1 MLFEP
6 ARALRYSADVEHEEA
21 GEETVSE
28 ELCKT
33 MHGINETTL
42 KHGGHAIRSVHAKS
56 HGLIEGELEIDDHL
70 HPTLA
75 QGLFAK
81 PARYPVVLR
90 FSTIP
95 GDILS
100 DSVSTPRGLAI
111 KVIGVEGERLPG
123 SEGDVTQDFVLVNG
137 PAFSAPN
144 SKVFLG
150 NLKLLAATTDRIEGV
165 KKVASAFL
173 RGVEGALE
181 SVGVESATIKT
192 LGGQPETHIL
202 GDSFYSQVP
211 VRWGDHIA
219 KVGAFPASDE
229 LRALTD
235 APLHLKGD
243 PDGLRA
249 AVNAYFREHG
259 GVWDLRAQ
267 LCVDLHDNPVE
278 NAHKV
283 WDEDK
288 SPYLS
293 VGRITVKPQ
302 TGWSEARSKV
312 VDDGLSFTPWH
323 GLAAHRPLGSVMRAR
338 KRAYEMSARFR
349 AEHNGV
355 TVQEPREA
363 VRLP

>member
-1 MLFEP
+1 M
-6 ARALRYSADVEHEEA
+6 
-21 GEETVSE
+21 
-28 ELCKT
+28 
-33 MHGINETTL
+33 
-42 KHGGHAIRSVHAKS
+42 
-56 HGLIEGELEIDDHL
+56 
-70 HPTLA
+70 
-75 QGLFAK
+75 
-81 PARYPVVLR
+81 
-90 FSTIP
+90 
-95 GDILS
+95 
-100 DSVSTPRGLAI
+100 
-111 KVIGVEGERLPG
+111 
-123 SEGDVTQDFVLVNG
+123 LVNG

-144 SKVFLG
+144 TKVFLG

-165 KKVASAFL
+165 KRASSAFL
-173 RGVEGALE
+173 RTVEGALE
-181 SVGVESATIKT
+181 AVGVESATLKT

-202 GDSFYSQVP
+202 GESFYSQVP
-211 VRWGDHIA
+211 LRWGDHIA
-219 KVGAFPASDE
+219 KVGLFPATDA

-249 AVNAYFREHG
+249 AVNGFFREHG
-259 GVWDLRAQ
+259 GEWDLRAQ
-267 LCVDLHDNPVE
+267 LCVNLHDNPVE
-278 NAHKV
+278 NAHKI

-288 SPYLS
+288 SPFLS

-302 TGWSEARSKV
+302 TGWSEARSRM

-355 TVQEPREA
+355 AVQEPREA

>member
-6 ARALRYSADVEHEEA
+6 ARALRYSVDVEHEEA
-21 GEETVSE
+21 GEEKVAE

-33 MHGINETTL
+33 MHGINEKTF
-42 KHGGHAIRSVHAKS
+42 KDGGHAIRSVHAKS
-56 HGLIEGELEIDDHL
+56 HALLEGELEIDGDL

-75 QGLFAK
+75 QGLFAQ
-81 PARYPVVLR
+81 PGRYPVVIR
-90 FSTIP
+90 ISTIP
-95 GDILS
+95 GDILD
-100 DSVSTPRGLAI
+100 DSVSSPRGMAI
-111 KVIGVEGERLPG
+111 KVIGVQGERVAG
-123 SEGDVTQDFVLVNG
+123 TEGDVTQDFVLVNG
-137 PAFSAPN
+137 PGFSAPN
-144 SKVFLG
+144 TKVFLG

-173 RGVEGALE
+173 RGVEAVVE
-181 SVGVESATIKT
+181 SVGVESATLKT

-211 VRWGDHIA
+211 LRWGDHIA
-219 KVGAFPASDE
+219 KVGVFPTSPE
-229 LRALTD
+229 LKALTD
-235 APLHLKGD
+235 APLNVNGK
-243 PDGLRA
+243 PDGLRE
-249 AVNAYFREHG
+249 AVNAFFGEHG
-259 GVWDLRAQ
+259 GTWDIRAQ
-267 LCVDLHDNPVE
+267 LCVDLNDTPVE

-293 VGRITVKPQ
+293 IGRITVKPQ

-323 GLAAHRPLGSVMRAR
+323 ALAAHRPLGSIMRAR

-355 TVQEPREA
+355 RVAEPREA